1 MKFITSFYYTFGTK
15 VISLFILLLSR
26 ILTARILGPAELG
39 SLGNAL
45 NFTTIVS
52 RWGSMGIAPATQF
65 VSSKYPL
72 QKNTVFF
79 YAIFASVLLGIVNLI
94 FLVYFK
100 NEIPNWQF
108 QSDMNAQWAYLK
120 FIPFLPFIIVS
131 MTLPILLLGS
141 GQIKK
146 YSFTQ
151 ILPLLL
157 QTVILLIAYFQPL
170 SLDVIILAQII
181 YWLSTVFIA
190 FFLIGFKNFSLK
202 ADKDLLLI
210 FVKYA
215 LKSWPQVIL
224 QFGITRFAVLIGS
237 QYLSSKN
244 LGYYILASNLSESFL
259 VINTSITPLLFNRIS
274 AQGSNIKLLGI
285 SLRLSIIS
293 FLPVLLIT
301 AVFGKPIF
309 IFFFSSEF
317 DQTWN
322 LLLLLLLSI
331 LFHSLARIC
340 INYIAALGKN
350 TIISMI
356 QLFQLTV
363 LFVVCTLSCPAFGVF
378 GLCWAS
384 IAASLAGFVLCIIS
398 VQKYEKEY
406 SGSFSL
412 FRFTKNDVN
421 IIFQI
426 LGIKVNYKK

>member
-1 MKFITSFYYTFGTK
+1 M
-15 VISLFILLLSR
+15 
-26 ILTARILGPAELG
+26 
-39 SLGNAL
+39 
-45 NFTTIVS
+45 
-52 RWGSMGIAPATQF
+52 
-65 VSSKYPL
+65 
-72 QKNTVFF
+72 
-79 YAIFASVLLGIVNLI
+79 
-94 FLVYFK
+94 
-100 NEIPNWQF
+100 
-108 QSDMNAQWAYLK
+108 
-120 FIPFLPFIIVS
+120 
-131 MTLPILLLGS
+131 
-141 GQIKK
+141 
-146 YSFTQ
+146 
-151 ILPLLL
+151 
-157 QTVILLIAYFQPL
+157 
-170 SLDVIILAQII
+170 AQII

-190 FFLIGFKNFSLK
+190 FFLIGFKNFCLK
-202 ADKDLLLI
+202 ADKGLLLI

-274 AQGSNIKLLGI
+274 AQGSNIKLLGT
-285 SLRLSIIS
+285 SLHLSIIS
-293 FLPVLLIT
+293 FLAVLLIT

-406 SGSFSL
+406 SGSFFL

-421 IIFQI
+421 IIFQV